1 MEIPTQPT
9 LWRLYTDTRFRKE
22 FLFDKYSFYQKYE
35 IPEDIV
41 HFLDET
47 PVYELTHFADTLLHK
62 RMNKVKAFL
71 PLTFKL
77 IGKDTQMLFFKFCD
91 HYIPSGVHRHQ
102 EDAMHFVH
110 YLLKHRR
117 LSFHLK
123 LNLYV
128 RSALLFEQ
136 HQVMNENQEH
146 IPPVK
151 FYSHDYLPHADFKIR
166 KKKKRN
172 VQKFQGIEEWIK
184 KARMKKHHLRLSPVS
199 EKS

>member
-22 FLFDKYSFYQKYE
+22 FLFDKHHFYQKYE

-41 HFLDET
+41 HFLEDT
-47 PVYELTHFADTLLHK
+47 PVYELTLFADTLLQK

-91 HYIPSGVHRHQ
+91 YYTPTGVQRHQ
-102 EDAMHFVH
+102 DDAFQFIH
-110 YLLKHRR
+110 YLLKHRK

-128 RSALLFEQ
+128 KSVLLYEQ
-136 HQVMNENQEH
+136 YSINSEEE
-146 IPPVK
+146 IPNAPRLK
-151 FYSHDYLPHADFKIR
+151 FYSHDYVPHTTLKSR
-166 KKKKRN
+166 KRRRPP
-172 VQKFQGIEEWIK
+172 VQKFLGIEEWIRRARLRSHHIRLNPSK
-184 KARMKKHHLRLSPVS
+184 K
-199 EKS
+199 